1 MNKVILVS
9 AFEPFDGLDS
19 NPSALILERLKSV
32 DRVKI
37 AKVLLPVEFK
47 TGFLVLKKQIQLI
60 KPHFVISLGVAR
72 NLKSIALEK
81 LAVNLMDAK
90 IPDNKGFSP
99 HQPCIE
105 NGEESLQATINIQ
118 RIYLQLVSA
127 HHPIEVSDSAGTYVC
142 NDVMYRTLHF
152 TKGTPI
158 KTGFIHVPMNQELDS
173 SSPLM
178 LNDLVHT
185 IQTILS
191 LLKDDP

>member
-1 MNKVILVS
+1 MNTVILVS
-9 AFEPFDGLDS
+9 AFEPFDGLVS

-37 AKVLLPVEFK
+37 AKILLPVEFK

-72 NLKSIALEK
+72 NLKSIALERV
-81 LAVNLMDAK
+81 AVNLMDAK
-90 IPDNKGFSP
+90 IPDNKGYSP
-99 HQPCIE
+99 YQPCIE
-105 NGEESLQATINIQ
+105 NEEESLQATIDIESLS
-118 RIYLQLVSA
+118 YQLLSS
-127 HHPIEVSDSAGTYVC
+127 HHPIEISNSAGTYVC
-142 NDVMYRTLHF
+142 NDVMFRTLHF

-158 KTGFIHVPMNQELDS
+158 KTGFIHVPMNQELDPT
-173 SSPLM
+173 SPFI

-185 IQTILS
+185 IQSLLS